1 MTSSKMTATWGAIL
15 DFTKNYKL
23 PKNVKKLELFDA
35 GHVEYDI
42 IKHFAAFLVI
52 FFGIFA

>member
-1 MTSSKMTATWGAIL
+1 MGCRLAGGPVTSSKMTAIWGAIL
-15 DFTKNYKL
+15 GFTKNYKL

-42 IKHFAAFLVI
+42 IKHFAAF
-52 FFGIFA
+52 